1 MPKYIVFAGP
11 NGCGKSTLYH
21 TNSSYSE
28 WPRINV
34 DEIAR
39 ENGLD
44 WKNPQHLLKAGKI
57 AVEKLNACFASL
69 MSFNQETTLCG
80 KSIIR
85 NMENAKNLGY
95 SIEIYFVYVDS
106 VQLAKE
112 RIRSRVANGG
122 HGIPDEDVERRYV
135 ESIDKLLE
143 VVKFC
148 DKVEIFDNSKQ
159 FVKVISI
166 RKGGVTFVSKN
177 LPFWAKGVLAKILK

>member
-28 WPRINV
+28 LPRINV

-80 KSIIR
+80 KSI
-85 NMENAKNLGY
+85 L
-95 SIEIYFVYVDS
+95 
-106 VQLAKE
+106 
-112 RIRSRVANGG
+112 
-122 HGIPDEDVERRYV
+122 
-135 ESIDKLLE
+135 
-143 VVKFC
+143 
-148 DKVEIFDNSKQ
+148 NSKQ

-166 RKGGVTFVSKN
+166 RKGRETFVSKN
-177 LPFWAKGVLAKILK
+177 PPLWAKDVLAKILK